1 MRGTAPAG
9 TVEDMGASPAVAVA
23 NAAVADA
30 AVLDAAVLD
39 PAVDDLAL
47 LDALDAAEQV
57 WSPDLLAYLLGAGLD
72 APLPGWSAETAVHDP
87 ATRAR
92 LHCVLEVQRLFDLSS
107 VARAWARDL
116 HPALGF
122 RSPASVI
129 RTGDEDERRA
139 VLELAERDSL
149 KPR

>member
-1 MRGTAPAG
+1 MRGAAPGG
-9 TVEDMGASPAVAVA
+9 TVEDMGASPAT
-23 NAAVADA
+23 ADA
-30 AVLDAAVLD
+30 AV
-39 PAVDDLAL
+39 DDLTLPEA

-72 APLPGWSAETAVHDP
+72 APLAGWSADAAIQDP
-87 ATRAR
+87 ATRTR
-92 LHCVLEVQRLFDLSS
+92 LRCVLEVQRLFDLGS
-107 VARAWARDL
+107 VARAWVRDL

-129 RTGDEDERRA
+129 RTGDQDERRM

>member
-1 MRGTAPAG
+1 MHLVMSAG
-9 TVEDMGASPAVAVA
+9 TVEAMGASPA
-23 NAAVADA
+23 
-30 AVLDAAVLD
+30 
-39 PAVDDLAL
+39 AVDDDLEL
-47 LDALDAAEQV
+47 LDAAEQV
-57 WSPDLLAYLLGAGLD
+57 WGPDLLAYLLGAGLH
-72 APLPGWSAETAVHDP
+72 APLAGWSAERAVLDP

-92 LHCVLEVQRLFDLSS
+92 LQCVLDVQRLFDLGS

-129 RTGDEDERRA
+129 RSGDAEERRA

>member
-1 MRGTAPAG
+1 MRADVLTG
-9 TVEDMGASPAVAVA
+9 TVDIMGASPA
-23 NAAVADA
+23 D
-30 AVLDAAVLD
+30 
-39 PAVDDLAL
+39 VDDLAL
-47 LDALDAAEQV
+47 LDTAEQV
-57 WSPDLLAYLLGAGLD
+57 WGPDLLAYLLGAGLD
-72 APLPGWSAETAVHDP
+72 APLAGWSAETAVHDDP

-92 LHCVLEVQRLFDLSS
+92 LHCVLEVQRLFDLGS

-116 HPALGF
+116 NPALGF

-129 RTGDEDERRA
+129 RAGDEAERRA

>member
-1 MRGTAPAG
+1 
-9 TVEDMGASPAVAVA
+9 MGASPA
-23 NAAVADA
+23 D
-30 AVLDAAVLD
+30 
-39 PAVDDLAL
+39 VDDLAL
-47 LDALDAAEQV
+47 LDTAEQV
-57 WSPDLLAYLLGAGLD
+57 WGPDLLAYLLGAGLT
-72 APLPGWSAETAVHDP
+72 APLPGWSAEAALHDP
-87 ATRAR
+87 ATRRR
-92 LHCVLEVQRLFDLSS
+92 LHCVLEVQRLFDLGS

-129 RTGDEDERRA
+129 RTGDDDERRA

>member
-1 MRGTAPAG
+1 MRRTAAEG
-9 TVEDMGASPAVAVA
+9 TVEVMGASPATDDAV
-23 NAAVADA
+23 VE
-30 AVLDAAVLD
+30 
-39 PAVDDLAL
+39 DLEL
-47 LDALDAAEQV
+47 LDAAEQV
-57 WSPDLLAYLLGAGLD
+57 WGPDLLAYLLGAGLD
-72 APLPGWSAETAVHDP
+72 APLAGWSADAAIQDP
-87 ATRAR
+87 ATRTR
-92 LHCVLEVQRLFDLSS
+92 LRLVLEVQRLFDLGS

-129 RTGDEDERRA
+129 RTGDEDERRM

>member
-1 MRGTAPAG
+1 
-9 TVEDMGASPAVAVA
+9 MGASPATAE
-23 NAAVADA
+23 AD
-30 AVLDAAVLD
+30 LE
-39 PAVDDLAL
+39 PAVDDLVL
-47 LDALDAAEQV
+47 LDTAEQV
-57 WSPDLLAYLLGAGLD
+57 WGPDLLAYLLGAGLD
-72 APLPGWSAETAVHDP
+72 APLAGWSAEVALRDP
-87 ATRAR
+87 GVRTRLDCA
-92 LHCVLEVQRLFDLSS
+92 LEVQRLFDLGS

-129 RTGDEDERRA
+129 RTGEEDERRM

>member
-9 TVEDMGASPAVAVA
+9 TVEGMGASPAAT
-23 NAAVADA
+23 D
-30 AVLDAAVLD
+30 
-39 PAVDDLAL
+39 VDDLTLSGA

-57 WSPDLLAYLLGAGLD
+57 WGPDLLAYLLGAGLD
-72 APLPGWSAETAVHDP
+72 APLAGWSADAAIQDP
-87 ATRAR
+87 ATRTR
-92 LHCVLEVQRLFDLSS
+92 LRLVLEVQRLFDLGS
-107 VARAWARDL
+107 VARAWVRDL

-129 RTGDEDERRA
+129 RTGDPDEHRM

>member
-1 MRGTAPAG
+1 MRRAAPEG
-9 TVEDMGASPAVAVA
+9 TVEAMGASPAT
-23 NAAVADA
+23 ADA
-30 AVLDAAVLD
+30 AVDDRVPLDVVEA
-39 PAVDDLAL
+39 LA
-47 LDALDAAEQV
+47 ALDAAEHV

-72 APLPGWSAETAVHDP
+72 APLAGWSAEIALQDP
-87 ATRAR
+87 GTRAR
-92 LHCVLEVQRLFDLSS
+92 LRCVLDVQRLFDLGS

-129 RTGDEDERRA
+129 RTGDEEERRT

>member
-1 MRGTAPAG
+1 
-9 TVEDMGASPAVAVA
+9 MGASPAAT
-23 NAAVADA
+23 D
-30 AVLDAAVLD
+30 
-39 PAVDDLAL
+39 VDDLTLSGA

-57 WSPDLLAYLLGAGLD
+57 WGPDLLAYLLGAGLD
-72 APLPGWSAETAVHDP
+72 APLAGWSADAAIQDP
-87 ATRAR
+87 ATRTR
-92 LHCVLEVQRLFDLSS
+92 LRLVLEVQRLFDLGS
-107 VARAWARDL
+107 VARAWVRDL

-129 RTGDEDERRA
+129 RTGDPDEHRM

>member
-1 MRGTAPAG
+1 MRAAAPAG
-9 TVEDMGASPAVAVA
+9 TVKDMGASPAVADP
-23 NAAVADA
+23 VAD
-30 AVLDAAVLD
+30 DAAL
-39 PAVDDLAL
+39 DDLVL
-47 LDALDAAEQV
+47 LDTAEQV
-57 WSPDLLAYLLGAGLD
+57 WGPDLLAYLLGAGLD
-72 APLPGWSAETAVHDP
+72 APLAGWSAETALQDP
-87 ATRAR
+87 AVRTR
-92 LHCVLEVQRLFDLSS
+92 LHCVLEVQRLFDLGS

-129 RTGDEDERRA
+129 RTGDEHERRT

>member
-1 MRGTAPAG
+1 
-9 TVEDMGASPAVAVA
+9 MGASPAVAV
-23 NAAVADA
+23 
-30 AVLDAAVLD
+30 
-39 PAVDDLAL
+39 DDLTLPDAMDAM
-47 LDALDAAEQV
+47 DALDAAEQV
-57 WSPDLLAYLLGAGLD
+57 WGPDLLAYLLGAGLD
-72 APLPGWSAETAVHDP
+72 APLAGWSADVAVQDP
-87 ATRAR
+87 GTRTR
-92 LHCVLEVQRLFDLSS
+92 LHCVLAVQRLFDLGS

-129 RTGDEDERRA
+129 RTGDPDERRM

>member
-1 MRGTAPAG
+1 MRSTAPTG
-9 TVEDMGASPAVAVA
+9 TVEDMGASPA
-23 NAAVADA
+23 AADIGDVT
-30 AVLDAAVLD
+30 VE
-39 PAVDDLAL
+39 DLAL
-47 LDALDAAEQV
+47 LDAAEQV
-57 WSPDLLAYLLGAGLD
+57 WGPDLLAYLLGAGQD
-72 APLPGWSAETAVHDP
+72 APLPGWSADVAVRDP
-87 ATRAR
+87 GTRIR
-92 LHCVLEVQRLFDLSS
+92 LQCVLEVQRLFDLGS

-116 HPALGF
+116 HPALGY

>member
-1 MRGTAPAG
+1 MRAAAPAG
-9 TVEDMGASPAVAVA
+9 TVEDMGASPAVADP
-23 NAAVADA
+23 VAD
-30 AVLDAAVLD
+30 DAAL
-39 PAVDDLAL
+39 DDLAL
-47 LDALDAAEQV
+47 LDTAEQV
-57 WSPDLLAYLLGAGLD
+57 WGPDLLAYLLGAGLD
-72 APLPGWSAETAVHDP
+72 APLAGWSAEVALRDDP
-87 ATRAR
+87 AAR
-92 LHCVLEVQRLFDLSS
+92 IRLLCVLEVQRLFDLGS

-129 RTGDEDERRA
+129 RTGDEHERRT